1 MSKKKK
7 TYATKRKDEELQLYF
22 HFKKR
27 DFYVPAKKGKGS
39 YNRKNFKKGVDNK

>member
-1 MSKKKK
+1 M
-7 TYATKRKDEELQLYF
+7 TKRKTMNTKRNSEKLQLYF

-39 YNRKNFKKGVDNK
+39 YNRKNFKKGVDNE